1 MGNLKGNGNFHF
13 PFGKLWELSPF
24 PQNFPSKK
32 CGEISSFFAVY
43 CAHSKILQGV
53 AKYRSIEILLGIA
66 KRFIVTYAGEK
77 WFLREVFSYYETR
90 RINRKL
96 CLVGSIH

>member
-32 CGEISSFFAVY
+32 CGEISSFFAVIY
-43 CAHSKILQGV
+43 LGQHIFLRSNTAFQ
-53 AKYRSIEILLGIA
+53 RSI
-66 KRFIVTYAGEK
+66 AG
-77 WFLREVFSYYETR
+77 LQLAVDA
-90 RINRKL
+90 
-96 CLVGSIH
+96 